1 MWRHRN
7 PMLPAGFCIATT
19 VFCRP
24 IQYKFLSSK
33 RCEQALPCM
42 YSTIVPGG
50 CGNAPLVAITS
61 LIVVDPAQINPESEQ
76 PPQRFDAD
84 VQCESCGFR
93 WKVPIVIILMFWI
106 LALVYLI
113 PSHPNNVAN
122 QLLGHPSRLDTMKHS
137 PRLHIFVYLISA
149 SLSQCLAV
157 DYRYFVAGGVCAA
170 YSHGITTPID
180 VIKTKMQADP
190 KEFNAGMLS
199 AAAKIVKKDG
209 PGVLLGGLGPTV
221 VGYGIEGAAKFG
233 IYEILK
239 PVFGKIIDDQPTAFI
254 LASIAAGA
262 VAALILC
269 PAESV
274 RIRIVTDKDYAG
286 KGLISGLPKLIKD
299 EGFLEMFGGFPAMI
313 TKQVRC
319 YEFK

>member
-1 MWRHRN
+1 M
-7 PMLPAGFCIATT
+7 
-19 VFCRP
+19 
-24 IQYKFLSSK
+24 
-33 RCEQALPCM
+33 
-42 YSTIVPGG
+42 
-50 CGNAPLVAITS
+50 
-61 LIVVDPAQINPESEQ
+61 
-76 PPQRFDAD
+76 
-84 VQCESCGFR
+84 
-93 WKVPIVIILMFWI
+93 KVI
-106 LALVYLI
+106 
-113 PSHPNNVAN
+113 
-122 QLLGHPSRLDTMKHS
+122 
-137 PRLHIFVYLISA
+137 PRLHILVYLISA
-149 SLSQCLAV
+149 SLTQCLAV

-239 PVFGKIIDDQPTAFI
+239 PVFGKIIEDQPTAFI

-262 VAALILC
+262 AAALILC

-274 RIRIVTDKDYAG
+274 RIRIVTDKNYAD

-313 TKQVRC
+313 TKQVRPC
-319 YEFK
+319 ERK